1 MLQENQEKLLS
12 YYLNGAM
19 DKTVEARIRHVEKRA
34 HNTYSVSFSNSVI
47 LLKSMSAKLEKY

>member
-19 DKTVEARIRHVEKRA
+19 DKTVEARIRHVEKG
-34 HNTYSVSFSNSVI
+34 HTTHIVLVLVI
-47 LLKSMSAKLEKY
+47 